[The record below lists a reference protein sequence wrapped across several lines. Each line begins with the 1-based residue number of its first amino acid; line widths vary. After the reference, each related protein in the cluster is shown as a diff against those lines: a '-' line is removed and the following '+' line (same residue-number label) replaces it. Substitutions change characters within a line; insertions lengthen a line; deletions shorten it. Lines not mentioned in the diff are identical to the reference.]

1 MLAVLPLRA
10 QASNADEPP
19 GLPSKDVPRSL
30 LSLNHDNDFF
40 LLTDRYYSFGLDL
53 SYHRSLPENPGGF
66 RSQVGVS
73 LFLKAYTP
81 RNIESDLS
89 SDFDRPYAGLSG
101 LSLTYGQGR
110 GRLLFSTTLMAGLSG
125 RRSGTGAFQ
134 RWYHNNVVRYKTP
147 SWSEELPSSAQLNV
161 YGEVLREWR
170 LLEGDFGIE
179 AVPILGL
186 ALGSWQQHAEA
197 GGRFHFGRKDP
208 AETSLA
214 YGRLGSMNREV
225 FFSLGYRLRSI
236 WWDGSYQGASWGGP
250 SPLYVAPMPWMHTL
264 NFDFVHR
271 YGRNSYRFRFQ
282 YDSPGA
288 RGNLS
293 HKFMGFMY
301 GYAF

>member
-19 GLPSKDVPRSL
+19 GPPSKDAPSSL

-53 SYHRSLPENPGGF
+53 SYRRSLPENPGGF
-66 RSQVGVS
+66 RSQVGIS

-89 SDFDRPYAGLSG
+89 S
-101 LSLTYGQGR
+101 
-110 GRLLFSTTLMAGLSG
+110 
-125 RRSGTGAFQ
+125 
-134 RWYHNNVVRYKTP
+134 
-147 SWSEELPSSAQLNV
+147 
-161 YGEVLREWR
+161 
-170 LLEGDFGIE
+170 
-179 AVPILGL
+179 
-186 ALGSWQQHAEA
+186 
-197 GGRFHFGRKDP
+197 
-208 AETSLA
+208 
-214 YGRLGSMNREV
+214 
-225 FFSLGYRLRSI
+225 
-236 WWDGSYQGASWGGP
+236 
-250 SPLYVAPMPWMHTL
+250 
-264 NFDFVHR
+264 DFVHR

-293 HKFMGFMY
+293 HKFMGFTY